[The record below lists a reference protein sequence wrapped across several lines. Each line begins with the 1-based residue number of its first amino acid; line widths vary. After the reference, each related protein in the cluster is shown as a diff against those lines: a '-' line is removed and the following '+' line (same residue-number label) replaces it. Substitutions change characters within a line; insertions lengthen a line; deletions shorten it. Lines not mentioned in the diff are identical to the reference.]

1 MSCLKFF
8 NTNLIDSSV
17 ITPSTVNAN
26 FPVSNLKDAR
36 RTKVF
41 RSNTGSDNIVF
52 DFGSAKD
59 IDSFFIVGDPRTG
72 LGVSSVTLELNS
84 SNSWVSPAFSQ
95 VITLDTVF
103 NLGISTF
110 ANQNYRYARLVLT
123 SSSTYCEL
131 SKVFIGKHI
140 DLGRGPSFNWSY
152 QSDDLSKIQENR
164 YGQKFVD
171 TIIRQ
176 KKLNMSFNLLTK
188 DQLSQLLEI
197 IDSKSKTLPFF
208 VELGDNTMIGNH
220 DRFSGMVYLS
230 SLPSVSN
237 SSFSRYEMSM
247 QLEEAT

>member
-8 NTNLIDSSV
+8 NNNLVDSAV
-17 ITPSTVNAN
+17 ITPSTENAN
-26 FPVSNLKDAR
+26 FPASNLKDPR

-41 RSNTGSDNIVF
+41 RSTAASSNIVF

-59 IDSFFIVGDPRTG
+59 VDSFFIVGDLRTG
-72 LGVSSVTLELNS
+72 LGVSTVTLELNS
-84 SNSWVSPAFSQ
+84 SNVWTSPAFSQ
-95 VITLDTVF
+95 VITLD
-103 NLGISTF
+103 STF
-110 ANQNYRYARLVLT
+110 NMGVATFTLQNYRYARLVLT
-123 SSSTYCEL
+123 SGASFCEL

-188 DQLSQLLEI
+188 EQLSQVLEI
-197 IDSKSKTLPFF
+197 IDTKSNTLPFF
-208 VELGDNTMIGNH
+208 IELGDDNIINNH
-220 DRFSGMVYLS
+220 DRFSGMVYQS
-230 SLPSVSN
+230 SNPSISN
-237 SSFSRYEMSM
+237 TSFSRYSLTL

>member
-8 NTNLIDSSV
+8 NNNLVDTAV
-17 ITPSTVNAN
+17 ITPSSEDAT
-26 FPVSNLKDAR
+26 FPASNLKDPR

-41 RSNTGSDNIVF
+41 RSNTSSDNIVF
-52 DFGSAKD
+52 DFGSAQN
-59 IDSFFIVGDPRTG
+59 IDSFFIVGDIRTG
-72 LGVSSVTLELNS
+72 LGVATVTLQLNS
-84 SNSWVSPAFSQ
+84 SNSWGSPAFSQ

-103 NLGISTF
+103 NMGIKIFT
-110 ANQNYRYARLVLT
+110 QQTYRYARLILT
-123 SSSTYCEL
+123 SGASFCEV

-176 KKLNMSFNLLTK
+176 KKLNLSFSLLSK
-188 DQLSQLLEI
+188 DQLDQLLEI
-197 IDSKSKTLPFF
+197 IDSKSYTLPFF
-208 VELGDNTMIGNH
+208 IELGDDTIISNH

-230 SLPSVSN
+230 SIPSVNN
-237 SSFSRYEMSM
+237 SSFARYALGL